1 MTGRRLSALTE
12 YGDEFYQ
19 KLKECNPD
27 FNSPNDYIF
36 LLKMLNIET
45 AARIGQRFFNNVVE
59 QENLKFDKDGNPRSF

>member
-1 MTGRRLSALTE
+1 MAGRRLSALTE

>member
-1 MTGRRLSALTE
+1 MTRRRLSALTE

>member
-27 FNSPNDYIF
+27 FNSPNNYIF